1 MKDKALNLVIRYTD
15 GEFHVYD
22 HFVGFERASS
32 TIGESL
38 SNLLIQWLKQLDLDI
53 NNIVG

>member
-15 GEFHVYD
+15 DEFHACD
-22 HFVGFERASS
+22 HFVGFERASI

-38 SNLLIQWLKQLDLDI
+38 SNLLIQWLKKFDLDI